1 MEALYTALGAVALGV
16 ILFAV
21 KFFGGKKGDEVPAQD
36 TKKATEAMETA
47 SELLGRRAVVEAQT
61 DEAKKKVEET
71 LAIEDPA
78 ERLKQLADQLK
89 DL

>member
-1 MEALYTALGAVALGV
+1 MEALYAVGGALGLGL
-16 ILFAV
+16 ILFLV

-36 TKKATEAMETA
+36 TAKSTEAMEKA
-47 SELLGRRAVVEAQT
+47 AELMGRRAMVEAQT

-78 ERLKQLADQLK
+78 ERLKALAAQLK
-89 DL
+89 EI

>member
-1 MEALYTALGAVALGV
+1 MEALYAVGGALGVGV
-16 ILFAV
+16 ILFLV

-36 TKKATEAMETA
+36 TAKATEAMETA
-47 SELLGRRAVVEAQT
+47 AEQLGRRAMVEAQT
-61 DEAKKKVEET
+61 DEAKKKIEAT

-78 ERLKQLADQLK
+78 ERLKALADQLK